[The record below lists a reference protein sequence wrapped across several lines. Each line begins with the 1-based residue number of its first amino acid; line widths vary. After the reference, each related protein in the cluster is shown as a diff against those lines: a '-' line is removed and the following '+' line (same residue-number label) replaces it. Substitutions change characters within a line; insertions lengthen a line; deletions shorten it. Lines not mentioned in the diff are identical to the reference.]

1 MARLAPYSN
10 MDVFSHG
17 LWAAALAKIFN
28 LKQKKVKVNAWMA
41 AFWGAFP
48 DVFAFAPVFIWLGY
62 QFFFGNFDFGALGS
76 PEHMEPSQPD
86 TLPIFRLTNF
96 LYSLTHSLFIFV
108 AVFLIIWI
116 IWRRPRY
123 SMFGWL
129 LHILIDIPTHNYQF
143 YPTPFLW
150 PFSEWKFDGFSWA
163 EPWFLICNFSAL
175 IIVWGFILRGKRKV
189 KLKNRE
195 AVAQA

>member
-1 MARLAPYSN
+1 

-28 LKQKKVKVNAWMA
+28 LKQEKVKINAWSA

-62 QFFFGNFDFGALGS
+62 QFFFGNFDFGQLGG
-76 PEHMEPSQPD
+76 PDGMEPSQPD
-86 TLPIFRLTNF
+86 TLPIFRLTHF
-96 LYSLTHSLFIFV
+96 LYSLSHSLFIFAV
-108 AVFLIIWI
+108 VFLIIWI

-129 LHILIDIPTHNYQF
+129 LHILIDIPTHNYEF

-150 PFSEWKFDGFSWA
+150 PFSEWKFNGFAWA
-163 EPWFLICNFSAL
+163 DPWFMLVNFSAL
-175 IIVWGFILRGKRKV
+175 LTVYILVRRRARRKMALGKK
-189 KLKNRE
+189 
-195 AVAQA
+195 AVA